1 MGKSRTSGISKTT
14 SGIGIGGGGGVGV
27 MSTAGTSWMN
37 TPQQNQQLQQQQN
50 QQQNQLTTQVNAQDL
65 IDASK
70 VASIYGNNTS
80 AMFDNM
86 TDSELANALKISQG
100 KVDMPNHI
108 GDISNATQNFTY
120 ANKLN
125 AKPTVLSDS
134 DFDNFLKQNGIPDS
148 QILIREV
155 NGATFNS
162 GSIRYNLTANDI
174 TDMFKTSDINYIG
187 GKRGGQAYGAG
198 TYFGMEGRNGSTGY
212 ASGATMMAVLNPKT
226 AKVISYSDVNRK
238 WNTFVQNKPNLSKQA
253 VSLGSGNH
261 SIKALMMGYN
271 VITSDS
277 NGSSHARGE
286 YYNIIDRSAVVVRA
300 NNR

>member
-14 SGIGIGGGGGVGV
+14 SGIGIGGGGGMISGGGA
-27 MSTAGTSWMN
+27 STSAGGASV
-37 TPQQNQQLQQQQN
+37 QAQVQQN

-226 AKVISYSDVNRK
+226 ARVISYSDINSK
-238 WNTFVQNKPNLSKQA
+238 WNNFVRNKPNLSKQA
-253 VSLGSGNH
+253 SNLGSGSRDW

>member
-14 SGIGIGGGGGVGV
+14 SGIGIGGGGGLVGGGGA
-27 MSTAGTSWMN
+27 STSAGGASVQV
-37 TPQQNQQLQQQQN
+37 QQNQQVQQQN
-50 QQQNQLTTQVNAQDL
+50 QITTQTDAQDL

-70 VASIYGNNTS
+70 VASPFGNNTS
-80 AMFDNM
+80 DMFNKMSD
-86 TDSELANALKISQG
+86 DELANALKISRNVQ
-100 KVDMPNHI
+100 MPNHI
-108 GDISNATQNFTY
+108 ADVSDDTQNFAY

-134 DFDNFLKQNGIPDS
+134 DFDNFLKQNGISDS

-162 GSIRYNLTANDI
+162 GGIRYNLTANDI

-226 AKVISYSDVNRK
+226 ARVISRNKISSE
-238 WNTFVQNKPNLSKQA
+238 WNKFIANKPKLAKEYNSRGSVGGMSVQA
-253 VSLGSGNH
+253 L
-261 SIKALMMGYN
+261 LMGYN
-271 VITSDS
+271 VITSAYNNSS
-277 NGSSHARGE
+277 NSRGD
-286 YYNIIDRSAVVVRA
+286 YYNVIDRSAVVVRA